1 MRASV
6 IVTRPRPY
14 RLAAEYYFVV
24 PGRSVKGL
32 CMSTS
37 TPPPYFPQ
45 GSLMPPDPGRA
56 RKFKLTVIGCAVL
69 LVLGLAALVA
79 GVVYLIRAL
88 V

>member
-1 MRASV
+1 
-6 IVTRPRPY
+6 
-14 RLAAEYYFVV
+14 
-24 PGRSVKGL
+24 
-32 CMSTS
+32 MSTS